1 MKMTPFFTGDTV
13 LAGKGWDARFGD
25 FLVDL
30 WLQDGLAEST
40 LATLQMQ
47 LRAFNNW
54 MLGTVGRAWD
64 TATVDDLHT
73 YLLQSRDT
81 QATSTVRRKQWGIF
95 RLYRWAR
102 EERISSLHTAL
113 AAVPLRAHTKPTLI
127 CPSIQQVVQLLKQPD
142 TATAE
147 GMRDRAI
154 LELLYSSGLRASE
167 LLALEVHQVLHGA
180 YLRVMGKGKKE
191 RLVVIGEN
199 AQHWIAQ
206 YKIVRNSILRSGGHS
221 FTSTERLFVSGGKY
235 PAYQYPQLRRML
247 AGYARSC
254 RLHLTPH
261 KLRHAF
267 ATHMYQG
274 KAPLRTIQLLL
285 GHEHLQTTTIY
296 VSRDNSDDKAV
307 HRHHHPREI
316 DYRNLVRR
324 AY

>member
-1 MKMTPFFTGDTV
+1 MKKTPFFTGDTI
-13 LAGKGWDARFGD
+13 LAAEGWDARFGD

-40 LATLQMQ
+40 LTTLQMQ
-47 LRAFNNW
+47 LQAFNNW
-54 MLGTVGRAWD
+54 MLEIVGRPWD
-64 TATVDDLHT
+64 SATVDDLNT
-73 YLLQSRDT
+73 YFLQSRDT

-102 EERISSLHTAL
+102 EERISSLHPAL
-113 AAVPLRAHTKPTLI
+113 AAVPLGASPKPNSI
-127 CPSIQQVVQLLKQPD
+127 CPSIEQVVQLLKQPD

-147 GMRDRAI
+147 GLRDRAI
-154 LELLYSSGLRASE
+154 LELLYSSGLRAAE

-180 YLRVMGKGKKE
+180 HLRVMGKGNKE
-191 RLVVIGEN
+191 RLVVIGEE

-206 YKIVRNSILRSGGHS
+206 YTVVRKSILRSGGHS
-221 FTSTERLFVSGGKY
+221 VTSTERLFVSGGKH
-235 PAYQYPQLRRML
+235 PAYQYPQLRRMV

-296 VSRDNSDDKAV
+296 VSRHYSDDKAV
-307 HRHHHPREI
+307 HRRHHPRET
-316 DYRNLVRR
+316 DYRKFVRW